1 MTPSISTERNMLS
14 DNELLYTMALTRLQ
28 AFTPANQRTLLDE
41 VGSATAVYENRRDL
55 GRMMQH
61 FSPRAAD
68 ILADMDAQ
76 LPRCEEELRY
86 AKDHHIH
93 IVAIQN
99 DAYPRRLRQCADA
112 PVVLYQL
119 GPADLNARH
128 VISVVGTRRCTER
141 GRDLCQRLA
150 ADLARLRPDVLVISG
165 LAYGIDIAA
174 HRAALDNNLKTAAVL
189 AHGLDTI
196 YPPLHRNTAIEMLQQ
211 GALLTEYMHAAHID
225 KVNFVQR
232 NRIVAGLA
240 DAVVVVESAAKG
252 GSLIT
257 AEMAMGYSRE
267 VMAFPGRTT
276 DPASAG
282 CNQLIRKNAAHL
294 ITCAQDLIDDLGW
307 EPLQQADGQGTLDLE
322 RPTPLP
328 LPGREGSSMNL
339 SGSCPLNSQMVT
351 APLPP
356 REGQGGGSAIV
367 AALHSSGGE
376 CSLSDLIAKTA
387 MPVAQLTS
395 MLLTMEMQGIIKKLA
410 GNKYHLINA

>member
-1 MTPSISTERNMLS
+1 MT
-14 DNELLYTMALTRLQ
+14 DKELLYTMALTRLQ

-55 GRMMQH
+55 GHMMQH

-86 AKDHHIH
+86 ARDHRIRILAIH
-93 IVAIQN
+93 
-99 DAYPRRLRQCADA
+99 DEEGYPRRLRQCADA

-119 GPADLNARH
+119 GPANLNARH

-174 HRAALDNNLKTAAVL
+174 HRAALDNHLTTAAVL

-196 YPPLHRNTAIEMLQQ
+196 YPPLHRNTAIEMLKQ

-257 AEMAMGYSRE
+257 AEMAQDYSRE

-276 DPASAG
+276 DAASAG
-282 CNQLIRKNAAHL
+282 CNQLIRRNAAHL
-294 ITCAQDLIDDLGW
+294 ITCAQDLINDLGW
-307 EPLQQADGQGTLDLE
+307 EPLQQPDGQGTLDL

-328 LPGREGSSMNL
+328 LP
-339 SGSCPLNSQMVT
+339 T
-351 APLPP
+351 
-356 REGQGGGSAIV
+356 REGQGGGSSESAIII
-367 AALHSSGGE
+367 AALQSAGGD

-387 MPVAQLTS
+387 MPVAKLTPL
-395 MLLTMEMQGIIKKLA
+395 LLTMEMQGIIKKLA
-410 GNKYHLINA
+410 GNKYHLK